1 MKSFLKKLFNV
12 ENNKTT
18 DTVKSFHDAKAKE
31 YDCKIVERGVLK
43 VDLGRIIGSV
53 GKYKDFDSRFR
64 FRNQE
69 QSSRFRSIKQA
80 MLDQKVFPPVK
91 LYRIRNDFYIL
102 DGNHRVA
109 ASKALGRQEIEAKVT
124 ELISSKRNLENLL
137 YMEKSA
143 FIEVTRLPDKIELT
157 EVGKY
162 RYFEKQIKK
171 HLNYLKTDS
180 DPNIDFKKAA
190 RDWYDTIYL
199 PLVLIIRRGGLLKYF
214 PDRTIADLY
223 AYVSFTH
230 WRRKSKRK
238 YGIGLYRHL
247 PGDMESF
254 RRLMLDKSNPEYPEM
269 KRTISAFV
277 FVNVKGAIESKV
289 VDKIFKIEGVKEV
302 HSVHGNIDI
311 LIKITLTRDLLAS
324 DAETIGEFVDK
335 KIRSISGVDS
345 TQTIIPAISKVKD
358 QFDTAELL

>member
-1 MKSFLKKLFNV
+1 MKKVFQNLFGMNKKEIKNS
-12 ENNKTT
+12 
-18 DTVKSFHDAKAKE
+18 VKSFHDAQAKE
-31 YDCKIVERGVLK
+31 EDCKIVERGILNVSLDK
-43 VDLGRIIGSV
+43 IVGSV

-64 FRNQE
+64 FKNQE

-80 MLDQKVFPPVK
+80 MLDQKVFPPVQ
-91 LYRIRNDFYIL
+91 LYQIRDDFYIL

-109 ASKALGRQEIEAKVT
+109 AAKSLGRQEIEAKVT
-124 ELISSKRNLENLL
+124 ELISSKKSLENLL
-137 YMEKSA
+137 YMEKTA
-143 FIEVTRLPDKIELT
+143 FLETTGLPDEIELT

-162 RYFEKQIKK
+162 RYLEKQIKK
-171 HLNYLKTDS
+171 HLNFLITNTDPQA
-180 DPNIDFKKAA
+180 DIKKAA

-199 PLVLIIRRGGLLKYF
+199 PLVQIIRRGGLLKYF
-214 PDRTIADLY
+214 PERTIADLY

-230 WRRKSKRK
+230 WRRKSKRQ

-254 RRLMLDKSNPEYPEM
+254 RQMILEKSNPEYPEM
-269 KRTISAFV
+269 KRTITAFI
-277 FVNVKGAIESKV
+277 FVNVKGVRESKL
-289 VDKIFKIEGVKEV
+289 VDKLFRVEGVKEV

-311 LIKITLTRDLLAS
+311 LIKIILTRDLLAS

-335 KIRSISGVDS
+335 KIRSLPGVDS

-358 QFDTAELL
+358 QFDTLGPI